1 MKKAWIT
8 TVVAVLLMVPS
19 VANAAVERPK
29 LTFFKALGASIG
41 WSSVGGSSP
50 MDATNSQSIMIV
62 TPTDSAAGAFTWG
75 NAEAANTIVGRS
87 LGAVDNLSFDTKG
100 YLGAGAPRISLTTF
114 SLNDGNHTY
123 FLSAFHCND
132 PLSSGWVEADFIH
145 DTTSCFIF
153 RDGEVA
159 GYPGW
164 GAVAAVADANGETI
178 TDWFLI
184 VDEPTAAQTAV
195 QPDISPATTF
205 VDRLVA
211 QDWGWVRSGGPGI
224 ISCLDVTPPC

>member
-1 MKKAWIT
+1 MKRALIA
-8 TVVAVLLMVPS
+8 TVVGAVLLIPT

-75 NAEAANTIVGRS
+75 NAEAANTIVGRT

-100 YLGAGAPRISLTTF
+100 YLGAGAPRISLITTGT
-114 SLNDGNHTY
+114 DGNHTY

-132 PLSSGWVEADFIH
+132 SLSGGWVEADFIH
-145 DTTSCFIF
+145 DTTSCMIF
-153 RDGEVA
+153 RDGEIAGYAGWTAVSAVA
-159 GYPGW
+159 G
-164 GAVAAVADANGETI
+164 ANSETI
-178 TDWFLI
+178 IDWFLI
-184 VDEPTAAQTAV
+184 VDEPTAAQL
-195 QPDISPATTF
+195 PAITSAETF